1 MPPYRNLTPE
11 EIGYFLRRSRDMEK
25 KSVSFRL
32 TTEARELLNREAD
45 RMGISRTATI
55 EVIIREF
62 CRDQEQVP
70 RQADDKSTASR
81 HRPAKGR
88 KRQ

>member
-1 MPPYRNLTPE
+1 
-11 EIGYFLRRSRDMEK
+11 MEK

-32 TTEARELLNREAD
+32 TTEARELLNKEAD
-45 RMGISRTATI
+45 RMGISRTAAI

-62 CRDQEQVP
+62 CRDQEQIP
-70 RQADDKSTASR
+70 RQGNDKSRASR
-81 HRPAKGR
+81 GRSAKGR